1 MLLSD
6 SYMKSL
12 CSKIASDIKKVQ
24 FKVNGEWIDGHF
36 TGKSSGINVVS
47 IAIVLTNTEALVIK
61 GIRFVDSSDEVVAE
75 ISENITKGTG
85 SVFSGVFE
93 IEITERKESV

>member
-12 CSKIASDIKKVQ
+12 CSKIASDINKVQ

-36 TGKSSGINVVS
+36 AGKSSGTTGVS

-61 GIRFVDSSDEVVAE
+61 GIRFIDSSDEVVAE
-75 ISENITKGTG
+75 ISENITKGAG
-85 SVFSGVFE
+85 SIFSGVFE
-93 IEITERKESV
+93 IEITERKEIV